1 MQNSLDLPELI
12 HLLLSKLWLI
22 ILTSVIGF
30 LLAFGYTKILVT
42 PQYTSSVKFYISD
55 STATNININDL
66 NASQKLVTL
75 DIEVLKSDKVLNQV
89 ISTIQLNCTPEQLKK
104 MLTITSVNDTG
115 LMDVEVTTT
124 DAQLSA
130 DIANTI
136 AEVAPDQIIEVTKA
150 GYVEL
155 VDAAQPNPV
164 PSSPNTVLN
173 CAVGFLLGL
182 VLSILYVV
190 LHEMFDMSVKSEED
204 LRKYYNIPVLGGIPD
219 FHSQFKGGYERYER

>member
-1 MQNSLDLPELI
+1 MDLPELI

-22 ILTSVIGF
+22 ILISVLGF
-30 LLAFGYTKILVT
+30 LIAFGYTKILVT
-42 PQYTSSVKFYISD
+42 PQYTSTVKFYISD
-55 STATNININDL
+55 STNTNININDL

-75 DIEVLKSDKVLNQV
+75 DIEVLKSNKVLDQV
-89 ISTIQLNCTPEQLKK
+89 ISTIQLNCTTKQLKK

-115 LMDVEVTTT
+115 LMDVDVTTG
-124 DAQLSA
+124 DPQLSA

-136 AEVAPDQIIEVTKA
+136 AAVAPDQIIEVTKA

-155 VDAAQPNPV
+155 VDAAQPNPI

-182 VLSILYVV
+182 VLSVLYVV
-190 LHEMFDMSVKSEED
+190 LHEMFDMRVKNEED
-204 LRKYYNIPVLGGIPD
+204 LKKYYNIPVLGGIPD